1 MVVIA
6 LPKRYI
12 LSEII
17 FIGFFVM
24 SGLKVNLNVAIG
36 AVVNNCMYLTFFMA
50 DGGRK

>member
-17 FIGFFVM
+17 FIGFFFVM

-36 AVVNNCMYLTFFMA
+36 AVVNNRT
-50 DGGRK
+50 GK